1 MPCGLLYVLSGCAM
15 WAIVCVECIYM
26 WSGCAKWAASGLAVG
41 FIEAGAHS
49 LARLDHNI

>member
-1 MPCGLLYVLSGCAM
+1 MPCGLLYVLSVFIC
-15 WAIVCVECIYM
+15 M